1 VNNQRNGDESSLS
14 PAPHAERGSA
24 GEVVRTTNPTPS
36 RLAGRGDTEPHEP
49 HLARRLGLFDATM
62 IVMGGIIGAGIFTN
76 PYVVAQQVH
85 TPLLILGAWAVGG
98 LIALAGAFIYAEL
111 SSQVTESGGQYV
123 YLRKAMH
130 PLVGFVY
137 GWSLLFV
144 IQTGGMAAVALIFAN
159 HLFDLIGIKTSEF
172 NAALLGCVAL
182 AVLTAINCVGVRA
195 GTVTQNVFMV
205 LKLVAIAAL
214 VAFGLLWVGPEQN
227 QGAHIVVWSA
237 TRWQLIIAFGAALIP
252 AQFAYGGWQTAC
264 FVAGEV
270 REPKTTLPRG
280 LLLGVLGVIVV
291 YLSVNYVCV
300 HALGADGLAVTRTP
314 ASAVMRLALGER
326 GGRLIAAGIAISTIG
341 FLSQSMLTAPR
352 VYFAMAHDGLFFKNL
367 ATLNSARVPALAIG
381 LQGALAIVIALVA
394 SKYEQILNYVVSI
407 DVIFFALSAVCVFVF
422 RKRGGNPTVREGA
435 ALEASSSDGTLPDGR
450 VSATFRVPGHPFT
463 TLFFIGACAVIT
475 FSLLY
480 TAPLNSAISFGIML
494 LGVPAYFVWARKSVP
509 PA

>member
-1 VNNQRNGDESSLS
+1 MSQ
-14 PAPHAERGSA
+14 PSA
-24 GEVVRTTNPTPS
+24 Q
-36 RLAGRGDTEPHEP
+36 TET

-85 TPLLILGAWAVGG
+85 TPFLILGAWAVGG

-123 YLRKAMH
+123 YLRDAMH

-159 HLFDLIGIKTSEF
+159 HVFELAGVSANEWS
-172 NAALLGCVAL
+172 AALLGSAAL
-182 AVLTAINCVGVRA
+182 TVLTVINCIGVRA
-195 GTVTQNVFMV
+195 GTVTQNLFMI
-205 LKLVAIAAL
+205 LKLVAIAVL
-214 VAFGLLWVGPEQN
+214 VIAGLTVSGPSNEPA
-227 QGAHIVVWSA
+227 AHPIANSS
-237 TRWQLIIAFGAALIP
+237 TWQLLISFGAALIP

-270 REPKTTLPRG
+270 REPKKTLPRG
-280 LLLGVLGVIVV
+280 LLLGVVGVIVV

-300 HALGADGLAVTRTP
+300 HALGAAGLAQTKTP
-314 ASAVMRLALGER
+314 ASAVMRLALGSK

-352 VYFAMAHDGLFFKNL
+352 VYFAMSADGLFFKQL
-367 ATLNSARVPALAIG
+367 AWLNRARVPAIAIALQGGLAI
-381 LQGALAIVIALVA
+381 LIALVA
-394 SKYEQILNYVVSI
+394 SKYEQILNYVVSV
-407 DVIFFALSAVCVFVF
+407 DVVFFALSAACVFVF
-422 RKRGGNPTVREGA
+422 RKRRAGNGDA
-435 ALEASSSDGTLPDGR
+435 
-450 VSATFRVPGHPFT
+450 FRIPAHPFT

-480 TAPLNSAISFGIML
+480 KFPLNSAISFGVML
-494 LGVPAYFVWARKSVP
+494 LGVPAYFIWARRPRVTEG
-509 PA
+509 AAR

>member
-1 VNNQRNGDESSLS
+1 
-14 PAPHAERGSA
+14 
-24 GEVVRTTNPTPS
+24 
-36 RLAGRGDTEPHEP
+36 
-49 HLARRLGLFDATM
+49 M

-123 YLRKAMH
+123 YLREALH
-130 PLVGFVY
+130 PVVGFVY

-159 HLFDLIGIKTSEF
+159 HIFELGGVTANEWS
-172 NAALLGCVAL
+172 AALLGSAAL
-182 AVLTAINCVGVRA
+182 AVLTVVNCFGVRA
-195 GTVTQNVFMV
+195 GTMTQNLFMV
-205 LKLVAIAAL
+205 LKLVAIGAL
-214 VAFGLLWVGPEQN
+214 VIIGMTLTS
-227 QGAHIVVWSA
+227 SA
-237 TRWQLIIAFGAALIP
+237 PATSPQLVASSSTWQLLIAFGAALIP

-270 REPKTTLPRG
+270 REPKKTLPRG

-300 HALGADGLAVTRTP
+300 HVLGAGGLAQTKTP
-314 ASAVMRLALGER
+314 ASSVMRLALGDK

-352 VYFAMAHDGLFFKNL
+352 VCFAMAEDKLFFRQL
-367 ATLNSARVPALAIG
+367 ASLNRARAPAFAIA

-394 SKYEQILNYVVSI
+394 TRFEKILNYVVSV
-407 DVIFFALSAVCVFVF
+407 DVVFFALSAVCVFVF
-422 RKRGGNPTVREGA
+422 RSRSRKLSVSERAQAGTATGA
-435 ALEASSSDGTLPDGR
+435 LPKSR
-450 VSATFRVPGHPFT
+450 VSAADTFRIPGHPLT

-480 TAPLNSAISFGIML
+480 KFPLNSAISFGIML
-494 LGVPAYFVWARKSVP
+494 LGVPAYFVWARSDSHRGAKTQR
-509 PA
+509 

>member
-1 VNNQRNGDESSLS
+1 MSNKATTDAGSGEKQESSS
-14 PAPHAERGSA
+14 EA
-24 GEVVRTTNPTPS
+24 
-36 RLAGRGDTEPHEP
+36 

-130 PLVGFVY
+130 PVVGFVY

-159 HLFDLIGIKTSEF
+159 HVFELGGLTASEWS
-172 NAALLGCVAL
+172 AALLGSAAL
-182 AVLTAINCVGVRA
+182 AVLTIINCLGVRA
-195 GTVTQNVFMV
+195 GTMTQNVFMV
-205 LKLVAIAAL
+205 LKLLAITAL
-214 VAFGLLWVGPEQN
+214 VIIGLTLT
-227 QGAHIVVWSA
+227 SA
-237 TRWQLIIAFGAALIP
+237 ARATTTEPVANSSTWQLLIAFGAALIP

-270 REPKTTLPRG
+270 RDPKKTLPRG

-300 HALGADGLAVTRTP
+300 HVLGAHGLAQTKTP
-314 ASAVMRLALGER
+314 ASSVMRFALGDK

-352 VYFAMAHDGLFFKNL
+352 VYFAMAEDKLFFRQL
-367 ATLNSARVPALAIG
+367 ASLNRARVPAFAIA
-381 LQGALAIVIALVA
+381 LQGGLAIVIALVA
-394 SKYEQILNYVVSI
+394 SKYEQILNYVVSV

-422 RKRGGNPTVREGA
+422 RKHRRPTE
-435 ALEASSSDGTLPDGR
+435 D
-450 VSATFRVPGHPFT
+450 TFRIPGHPVT

-480 TAPLNSAISFGIML
+480 KFPLNSAISFGIML
-494 LGVPAYFVWARKSVP
+494 LGVPAYFIWAGKRVSTP
-509 PA
+509 SNSEGP